1 MEGDQKMSWVA
12 DELKGVKL
20 PDIRLKE
27 RLILMVERLSDRP
40 EASLPQAMGF
50 SADTKGAYRFL
61 DSERVKPE
69 DIREGCIKS
78 SLKRIAKEKVILILQ
93 DTTMIDFSSQPGK
106 TGLGYLATSYGRGL
120 MMHTALA
127 CTTEGVP
134 VGPLHQ
140 EFWTRAPENYGKSK
154 QRRKRPFEEKESA
167 KWVRTLQASV
177 TPLPRSVRSIT
188 IADREADIF
197 ELFASERPKKADLLI
212 RACRDRRVKSES
224 GHLWETVMAGTVK
237 GEIRIE
243 VRGNSKEER
252 TAQCDVRFDKVEI
265 SPVNDSSRGTNE
277 HKDAISLWAVL
288 VLEKDAPKAIK
299 PLEWLLLTT
308 LRVSSLEEAL
318 KYVKWYSLRWLV
330 ERYHLVLKSGCRIE
344 RLQLE
349 TAERLKRAIAVY
361 SVVAWR
367 ILWLT
372 YEARKSP
379 EASCEVALEKY
390 EWGALYSKIHKTK
403 SLPSQPPGLRQ
414 AVRWIAQLGGFLG
427 RKSDGEPGVMV
438 IWRGMRRLADI
449 ADMWQLL
456 QTP

>member
-1 MEGDQKMSWVA
+1 MSWVA
-12 DELKGVKL
+12 EELKGVKL
-20 PDIRLKE
+20 PDVRLKE

-40 EASLPQAMGF
+40 EASLPQAMGC

-61 DSERVKPE
+61 DSERVRPE
-69 DIREGCIKS
+69 DIRAGYIKS
-78 SLKRIAKEKVILILQ
+78 CLKRIAKEKIILILQ
-93 DTTMIDFSSQPGK
+93 DSSMIEFTSPLSK
-106 TGLGYLATSYGRGL
+106 TGLGYLSTPYDMGL
-120 MMHTALA
+120 MMHTALVS
-127 CTTEGVP
+127 TTEGVP
-134 VGPLHQ
+134 LGILDQ
-140 EFWTRAPENYGKSK
+140 EFWARDPENYGKSK
-154 QRRKRPFEEKESA
+154 QRRKRPSEEKESA
-167 KWVRTLQASV
+167 KWVRAFHSSV
-177 TPLPRSVRSIT
+177 TPLPRSVRSVT

-212 RACRDRRVKSES
+212 RACRNRRVKGEN
-224 GHLWETVMAGTVK
+224 GHLWETVIAGTLK
-237 GEIRIE
+237 GEIE
-243 VRGNSKEER
+243 VEIKGSGKEER
-252 TAQCDVRFDKVEI
+252 IARCEVRFEKVEI
-265 SPVNDSSRGTNE
+265 SPVNDSSKGMNK
-277 HKDAISLWAVL
+277 HKEAITLWAVL
-288 VLEKDAPKAIK
+288 VLESDAPRGVK

-308 LRVSSLEEAL
+308 LEVNSLEEAL

-349 TAERLKRAIAVY
+349 TAKRLERAIVVF

-390 EWGALYSKIHKTK
+390 EWEALYSKIHKTK
-403 SLPSQPPGLRQ
+403 FLPCQPPSLRQ
-414 AVRWIAQLGGFLG
+414 TVRWVAQLGGFLG

-438 IWRGMRRLADI
+438 IWRGMRRLTDI
-449 ADMWQLL
+449 ADMWQLF